1 MVSDPYLGNYTTCVS
16 ARSTDKEILQK
27 AQDGGIATA
36 LMVYALEQG
45 IIDGTIVAGEGDR
58 PWQPRPFV
66 AMSREGILKAQGTK
80 YNISPQISWL
90 KEATRSFGLD
100 KVGVTGVCCQMQAV
114 RKAQLYPI
122 NMRDVPGKIAFTVGL
137 FCMENFPYKSL
148 QTLVEDHAGQNLSS
162 VKKME
167 IGKGKFWVYTERG
180 NVVSLP
186 HQGDPQVRAARL
198 PRLPRLCLQPRR
210 HLDRLGRKPRW
221 LVHGLHPH
229 QGGERRLVQGG
240 RRGFVRDEAHRG
252 GQARPRARHE
262 AREGEDRQEPKDGR
276 GAQDLRRQQGA
287 AGPLHL
293 KLIFFSSSKLF
304 ALSTANMGME

>member
-1 MVSDPYLGNYTTCVS
+1 MIADPYLGKYTTCVS
-16 ARSTDKEILQK
+16 ARSTDKEILEK
-27 AQDGGIATA
+27 AQDGGIATT

-45 IIDGTIVAGEGDR
+45 IIDGTIVAGKGDR

-66 AMSREGILKAQGTK
+66 AMSREDILKAQGTK

-122 NMRDVPGKIAFTVGL
+122 NMRDVPDKIAFTVGL
-137 FCMENFPYKSL
+137 FCMENFPYKSM

-162 VKKME
+162 VKKMA

-186 HQGDPQVRAARL
+186 IKVTHKYEQPGCHV
-198 PRLPRLCLQPRR
+198 CLDYVSNLADISTGSVGSP
-210 HLDRLGRKPRW
+210 
-221 LVHGLHPH
+221 
-229 QGGERRLVQGG
+229 
-240 RRGFVRDEAHRG
+240 
-252 GQARPRARHE
+252 
-262 AREGEDRQEPKDGR
+262 DGWSTVFIR
-276 GAQDLRRQQGA
+276 TKVGNHVWSKAVA
-287 AGPLHL
+287 AGLFETKPIEDVKPGLEL
-293 KLIFFSSSKLF
+293 VTKLAKEKIDKNRKTVEERKTFGVNK
-304 ALSTANMGME
+304 ALRDPYA

>member
-1 MVSDPYLGNYTTCVS
+1 MIADPYLGKYTTCVS

-122 NMRDVPGKIAFTVGL
+122 NMRDVPDKIAFTVGL

-162 VKKME
+162 VKKMA
-167 IGKGKFWVYTERG
+167 IGKGKFWVHTERG

-186 HQGDPQVRAARL
+186 LKVTHKYEQPGCHVCLDYVSNLADISTGSVGSPDGWSTVFIRTKKGNDVWSRA
-198 PRLPRLCLQPRR
+198 
-210 HLDRLGRKPRW
+210 
-221 LVHGLHPH
+221 V
-229 QGGERRLVQGG
+229 
-240 RRGFVRDEAHRG
+240 
-252 GQARPRARHE
+252 
-262 AREGEDRQEPKDGR
+262 
-276 GAQDLRRQQGA
+276 A
-287 AGPLHL
+287 AGLFETKPIEEVKPGLEL
-293 KLIFFSSSKLF
+293 VMKLAKEKIDKNRKTVEERKTFGVNK
-304 ALSTANMGME
+304 ALRDPYA